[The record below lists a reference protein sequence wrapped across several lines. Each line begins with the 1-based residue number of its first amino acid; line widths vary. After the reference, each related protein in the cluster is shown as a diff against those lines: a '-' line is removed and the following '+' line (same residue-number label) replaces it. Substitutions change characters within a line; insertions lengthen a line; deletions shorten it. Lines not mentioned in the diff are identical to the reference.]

1 MLLVVFS
8 LMALVAIYAG
18 SYFEYCT
25 VKSWH
30 QPYCA
35 EMNGFGSFY
44 AKSLRSSLFSGFLT
58 LGGFLLSLKTFI
70 VVNMK
75 KEVFD
80 NEKYKQ
86 EWVEQKKLDVDGK
99 MGSRFGPLKD
109 LANSLYVS
117 IVFCVATAVSQLTIG
132 LFEAIWSSVICLLLA
147 TISIMLLLKSLYL
160 IRVNLNRMFE
170 FLNKDS

>member
-1 MLLVVFS
+1 MLLIVIS
-8 LMALVAIYAG
+8 LMVLVTIYAG

-25 VKSWH
+25 VKDWH
-30 QPYCA
+30 RPYCSQ
-35 EMNGFGSFY
+35 MNGFGSFY
-44 AKSLRSSLFSGFLT
+44 AKDLRSSLFSGFLT

-80 NEKYKQ
+80 NEKYKK
-86 EWVEQKKLDVDGK
+86 EWGEQKKLDVDGK
-99 MGSRFGPLKD
+99 MGSRFDPLKD

-132 LFEAIWSSVICLLLA
+132 LFEAIWSSIICLLLA

-170 FLNKDS
+170 FLNKDC